1 MNPIKTT
8 RAAQAPN
15 GFALVVTLSLMIL
28 LTVIAVGLLTLSSV
42 SLRSSAQ
49 GDASSAARANARLAL
64 MMAIGELQKELG
76 PDSRISAPHDAGT
89 AATGGKPRWTAVY
102 DAWQRPADANTPESP
117 TLRTL
122 KFRGWLA
129 SGANTATGG
138 PAGSGDEALLVGPG
152 SMVAPADEVRVPMHV
167 VSAGRQPGRIAWWTA
182 DEAAKAKVNAGPDT
196 STLAAGLSNTFFDAQ
211 APANVGHRALPKLE
225 QLVWKD
231 GQRAKTIS
239 TAQVNLAAGL
249 TGSTGVGSLSH
260 DFTVHSAGVLADVR
274 AGRLKRDLSNLLAR
288 PIAELRDKPLYLSNG
303 RMNRFDITEDGTK
316 VSNLSFVKPWKTSAG
331 TRDEWGIN
339 LEELHLFHNLHR
351 NLTWS
356 GNTPSLV
363 GRRTREAVINDPY
376 YMYKRPAVEAVQFIL
391 SMKAVPSGSSGGT
404 PSYKMQMMLD
414 AMVAVANPND
424 VAIEYPS
431 GLPFV
436 VQLFAIPYNVK
447 WNISKAAGGAVTT
460 TSDSG
465 RDLDICRGYVSG
477 GSANSNQASGI
488 KLEPGE
494 VGVFGSSTASGYVL
508 DLKRGFQPSGGVNMT
523 GWDLKATGL
532 KADDKVDFE
541 ILKESAPNPENNSY
555 TYYAVWL
562 GRRDPGGNAKGWQ
575 IDAASLSGGGDISS
589 GLMGQQLMSP
599 IKPPE
604 IRKVTDF
611 LSPQPV
617 LMFSFAQNVEQS
629 SGSTPPDA
637 FASRPFLLNDP
648 ALAGKG
654 STPSSVTTA
663 RHATQ
668 MLITAEPMNYQ
679 FRTLAAGDGGRNVY
693 SGGGR
698 QPNIGGNFNVIK
710 RRIPVAPPLSL
721 GAFENAIAS
730 GFCGHF
736 YEGAAPAIR
745 QDPYPTDVN
754 VASALTGHNF
764 GWPLTA
770 KAIGNSFATPFLAPG
785 QVSQPTGKSV
795 TDHSWMANTAL
806 WDSWFLS
813 GIVDGTGIGSSAW
826 LKDSR
831 SPRAQFKELVE
842 SKGMLRNKR
851 LVFHP
856 FKSPEAALTELFNG
870 ENFKPAAINNLAKY
884 LLVDGA
890 FNVNSTS
897 ANAWAAL
904 LSSVRDQELL
914 TATGGKQKFDH
925 PYGTLGLAVN
935 PATNG
940 TAGDWAG
947 LRSLTA
953 DEIKTL
959 ATAIVAEVKSR
970 GPFLSLADFVNR
982 RPDNSDPAQQTV
994 GALQAAID
1002 KSGLNDR
1009 LTGGGRSAASAD
1021 FEPLVGRAGVSMEP
1035 KPARAVGIAGHL
1047 RQGSLLTA
1055 IGSQITVRS
1064 DTFTIRAY
1072 GDARDASGTKIVAKA
1087 WCEAVIQRVPD
1098 YVDPTD
1104 APEAQDGWPQTSS
1117 KLAPANTLFG
1127 RRLSIQSF
1135 RWLNSNEI

>member
-1 MNPIKTT
+1 M
-8 RAAQAPN
+8 
-15 GFALVVTLSLMIL
+15 
-28 LTVIAVGLLTLSSV
+28 
-42 SLRSSAQ
+42 
-49 GDASSAARANARLAL
+49 
-64 MMAIGELQKELG
+64 G
-76 PDSRISAPHDAGT
+76 PDSRISAPHDAGI
-89 AATGGKPRWTAVY
+89 AATGGQPRWTAVY
-102 DAWQRPADANTPESP
+102 DAWQRPTDPATPENP
-117 TLRTL
+117 ALRVP
-122 KFRGWLA
+122 KFRSWLA
-129 SGANTATGG
+129 SGANQATGG
-138 PAGSGDEALLVGPG
+138 PAGTADKVLLVGANSLG
-152 SMVAPADEVRVPMHV
+152 GTATADDEVRVPMHEV
-167 VSAGRQPGRIAWWTA
+167 TTGRQRGRLAWWTA
-182 DEAAKAKVNAGPDT
+182 DEATKAKVNAGPDAA
-196 STLAAGLSNTFFDAQ
+196 TLAAGLSNSFFDAQ
-211 APANVGHRALPKLE
+211 APANVGHRAFPKLE
-225 QLVWKD
+225 QFDWKD

-239 TAQVNLAAGL
+239 TAQVNLAANLVGPA
-249 TGSTGVGSLSH
+249 GVGSLSH
-260 DFTVHSAGVLADVR
+260 DLTVSSAGVLTDVR
-274 AGRLKRDLSNLLAR
+274 SGRLKRDLSNLLAR
-288 PIAELRDKPLYLSNG
+288 PIAEVRDKPLYLSDG

-316 VSNLSFVKPWKTSAG
+316 ITNQSFVKSWQSSVGK
-331 TRDEWGIN
+331 RDEWGIN

-351 NLTWS
+351 QLTWS

-363 GRRTREAVINDPY
+363 GKKTRETVINDPFY
-376 YMYKRPAVEAVQFIL
+376 IYKRPAIEAVQFIL
-391 SMKAVPSGSSGGT
+391 SLKAIPSGTSGSPAT

-424 VAIEYPS
+424 VAIEYPA
-431 GLPFV
+431 GLPLV
-436 VQLFAIPYNVK
+436 VQLFSVPYNVK
-447 WNISKAAGGAVTT
+447 WNIVKAAGGALTT
-460 TSDSG
+460 TSDPG
-465 RDLDICRGYVSG
+465 AELDIFRGYVG
-477 GSANSNQASGI
+477 GGATNSAQAGGI

-494 VGVFGSSTASGYVL
+494 VSVFGSSTATGYVL
-508 DLKRGFQPSGGVNMT
+508 DLKRGFQPSGGVTMT

-541 ILKESAPNPENNSY
+541 MLKVTAPNSANNQY

-562 GRRDPGGNAKGWQ
+562 GRRETGSNKKGWQ
-575 IDAASLSGGGDISS
+575 IDAANLTGGGNISS
-589 GLMGQQLMSP
+589 GLMSQLLLSP

-604 IRKVTDF
+604 VRKVSDF
-611 LSPQPV
+611 TSPQPV
-617 LMFSFAQNVEQS
+617 LMFSFIQNVEQS
-629 SGSTPPDA
+629 SGDTPPDA

-648 ALAGKG
+648 ALGGHGA
-654 STPSSVTTA
+654 TPDNVATA

-679 FRTLAAGDGGRNVY
+679 FRTLAAGAGGRNVY

-698 QPNIGGNFNVIK
+698 QPSLGGNFNVIK

-736 YEGAAPAIR
+736 YEGAAPAI
-745 QDPYPTDVN
+745 QEDPYPKN
-754 VASALTGHNF
+754 LNLAAALTGHKF

-770 KAIGNSFATPFLAPG
+770 KAIGNSFITPFLAPG
-785 QVSQPTGKSV
+785 QVFKSGTGTSAAERCA

-813 GIVDGTGIGSSAW
+813 SIVDGTGTGSSPL

-831 SPRAQFKELVE
+831 SPRAQFKELAE
-842 SKGMLRNKR
+842 GKGLLRNKR
-851 LVFHP
+851 YLFHP
-856 FKSPEAALTELFNG
+856 AKSPAAALTELFSG
-870 ENFKPAAINNLAKY
+870 ENFKPAALNHLSKY
-884 LLVDGA
+884 LLIDGA

-914 TATGGKQKFDH
+914 TATGDKQKFDH
-925 PYGTLGLAVN
+925 PFGTLGLAVN
-935 PATNG
+935 PATSG
-940 TAGDWAG
+940 TEGDWAG

-959 ATAIVAEVKSR
+959 ATTIVAEVKAR

-982 RPDNSDPAQQTV
+982 RPNSSDPNQLTL

-1009 LTGGGRSAASAD
+1009 FTGGGRIAASAD
-1021 FEPLVGRAGVSMEP
+1021 FDPLAGKSGVDMEP
-1035 KPARAVGIAGHL
+1035 KPARAVGSAGHL
-1047 RQGSLLTA
+1047 RQANLLTA

-1072 GDARDASGTKIVAKA
+1072 GDARDASGTKMIAKA

-1117 KLAPANTLFG
+1117 KLTPVNTRFG
-1127 RRLSIQSF
+1127 RRLAVQSF
-1135 RWLNSNEI
+1135 RWLGSNEI